1 MKTANLEG
9 VNLEFET
16 SGNGEPVI
24 LIHGSVIADA
34 YIPLMT
40 QRSLAQRYPL
50 VRYRRRGYSGSTHSA
65 PPVSIEDQA
74 NDCRALMRS
83 LGIAKAH
90 IVGHSYGGVIAARL
104 AIAAPDMVQSLALL
118 EPAFV
123 WMVPSGRNA
132 LPATALEKYQAGD
145 KRDALDSFMSG
156 VSGRSCYRDELERV
170 LPGGFDAAV
179 ADVDTFFQ
187 VEMPALMEFGES
199 FKQRGFAPNQTA
211 GVGVGRA
218 QQRSLVSRNSR
229 YGSKGDCA
237 GRGAGDSRGGT
248 HAADG
253 ESNRGGRGT
262 GGIFRASSCSVKYAI
277 Q

>member
-40 QRSLAQRYPL
+40 QRSLAQRYQL

-132 LPATALEKYQAGD
+132 LPTTALEKYQAGD

-179 ADVDTFFQ
+179 ADADTFFQ

-199 FKQRGFAPNQTA
+199 FSSGDLRRIRQPVLAL
-211 GVGVGRA
+211 VGRNSVPLFPEIHDMVLKAIA
-218 QQRSLVSRNSR
+218 QAEGQEIPAAGHMLQMENPTAVAEGLVGFFAR
-229 YGSKGDCA
+229 
-237 GRGAGDSRGGT
+237 
-248 HAADG
+248 HP
-253 ESNRGGRGT
+253 
-262 GGIFRASSCSVKYAI
+262 V